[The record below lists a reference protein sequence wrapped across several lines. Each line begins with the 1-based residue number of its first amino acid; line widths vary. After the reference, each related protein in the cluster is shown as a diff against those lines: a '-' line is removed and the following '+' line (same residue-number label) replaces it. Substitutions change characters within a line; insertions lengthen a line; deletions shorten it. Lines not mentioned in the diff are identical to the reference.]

1 MLCRRDLLRAGIA
14 LGAAATI
21 PSWIR
26 PAAAAPKAKNLLVVF
41 NYGGWDPTYSL
52 DPKSPGGMVDVGK
65 GTIERIGEIPVF
77 TDPARP
83 NVGQFFR
90 TYGSM
95 TCVVNGVQVRSIA
108 HEECIKRMLTGT
120 PSADNP
126 DVAAAAAYELGREL
140 PVPYLVLGSIA
151 MTGSYGAVAGRT
163 GSVNQLRSLVVPNGA
178 YPAPQRVGMY
188 PETKPTDAEEN
199 IVRAYVQASAERQR
213 ATRGQRAANQ
223 KQLDDFTKS
232 LEREGLLRKFVA
244 ENGGF
249 GDFSYTPDLSVQTD
263 IAVKAIER
271 GLSRSVM
278 LGGGFQWDTHN
289 DNTMQEKLHDD
300 LFKGLLDLGK
310 RLEASKLLESTTVL
324 VISEMGR
331 TPKLNV
337 SHGKDHW
344 PVTSAL
350 VFGAGVAGNRV
361 VGATDDKLGAMSVD
375 LASGKAAGEGKQ
387 IQTGNLQA
395 AVLDLIGVDASK
407 YFPGVEALHAIKA

>member
-1 MLCRRDLLRAGIA
+1 MLRRDLLRAGLA
-14 LGAAATI
+14 LGAAAAI

-26 PAAAAPKAKNLLVVF
+26 PASAAPKAKNLLVVF

-52 DPKSPGGMVDVGK
+52 DPKSPGGMIDVGK
-65 GTIERIGEIPVF
+65 GSIERIGEIPVF
-77 TDPARP
+77 TDASRP
-83 NVGQFFR
+83 NVAAFFR
-90 TYGSM
+90 AYGSM

-151 MTGSYGAVAGRT
+151 MTGAYGAVAGRT
-163 GSVNQLRSLVVPNGA
+163 GSVNQLRSLVVPNGD
-178 YPAPQRVGMY
+178 YPAPARVGAY
-188 PETKPTDAEEN
+188 ASVGATADEEKL
-199 IVRAYVQASAERQR
+199 VRAYVNASADRQR
-213 ATRGQRAANQ
+213 ATRGQRGANQ

-232 LEREGLLRKFVA
+232 LEREGLLRKFVS

-249 GDFSYTPDLSVQTD
+249 GEFSYTPDLSVQTD

-271 GLSRSVM
+271 GLSRSIM
-278 LGGGFQWDTHN
+278 LGGCLQWDTHN
-289 DNTMQEKLHDD
+289 DNTLQEKLHDD
-300 LFKGLLDLGK
+300 LFKNLAKLAKSLEDAKLLD
-310 RLEASKLLESTTVL
+310 STTVL
-324 VISEMGR
+324 VLSEMGR

-337 SHGKDHW
+337 THGKDHW
-344 PVTSAL
+344 PVGSAML
-350 VFGAGVAGNRV
+350 FGAGVAGNRV
-361 VGATDDKLGAMSVD
+361 VGATDDKLGALSVD
-375 LASGKAAGEGKQ
+375 LASGKASHDGKQ

-395 AVLDLIGVDASK
+395 AVLDLVGVDPSK